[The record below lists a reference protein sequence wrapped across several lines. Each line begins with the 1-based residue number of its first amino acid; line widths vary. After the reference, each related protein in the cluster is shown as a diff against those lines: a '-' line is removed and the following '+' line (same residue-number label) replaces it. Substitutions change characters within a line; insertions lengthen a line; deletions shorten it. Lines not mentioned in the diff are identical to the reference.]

1 MANVQKITPCL
12 WFDGQAEEAANYYT
26 RIFDNSEIVHIDRFL
41 EAGQDIH
48 GQEPGRVMVVVFKLE
63 GQQFIA
69 LNGGPQFK
77 FNEAISFQ
85 VLCSDQEEI
94 DYFWGELSRGGDKEA
109 QQCGWLKDRFGVSWQ
124 VVPGIL
130 PELLSDPDK
139 RRANHVMSTLLQMKK
154 IEIDKLL
161 AASAE

>member
-26 RIFDNSEIVHIDRFL
+26 GIFDRSEIVHISRYS
-41 EAGQDIH
+41 EAGREVH
-48 GQEPGRVMVVVFKLE
+48 GQEVGKVMVVVFRIE

-85 VLCSDQEEI
+85 VDCETQHEV
-94 DYFWGELSRGGDKEA
+94 DYFWDALSRGGDEKA

-124 VVPGIL
+124 IIPQIL
-130 PELLSDPDK
+130 PELLSSPD
-139 RRANHVMSTLLQMKK
+139 RDRSDRVMFAMLQMKK
-154 IEIDKLL
+154 IEIDKLQE
-161 AASAE
+161 AYGA

>member
-1 MANVQKITPCL
+1 MAYVQKITPCL

-26 RIFDNSEIVHIDRFL
+26 RIFDNSEVVHIDRYL
-41 EAGQDIH
+41 EAGREIH
-48 GQEPGRVMVVVFKLE
+48 GKEPGEVMVVVFRLE
-63 GQQFIA
+63 GQQFLA

-85 VLCSDQEEI
+85 VLCSDQEEV
-94 DYFWGELSRGGDKEA
+94 DYFWDELSRGGDEEA

-124 VVPGIL
+124 VIPSIL
-130 PELLSDPDK
+130 PELLGGSDQ
-139 RRANHVMSTLLQMKK
+139 RRANRVMSTMLQMKK

-161 AASAE
+161 AASTE